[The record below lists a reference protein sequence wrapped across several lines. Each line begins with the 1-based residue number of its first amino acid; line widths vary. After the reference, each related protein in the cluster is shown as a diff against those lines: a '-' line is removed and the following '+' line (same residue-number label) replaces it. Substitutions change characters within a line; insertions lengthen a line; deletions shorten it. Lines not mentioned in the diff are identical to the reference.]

1 MHEKMLNQFICLK
14 GYISKKEYIEI
25 NQLQEL
31 CSLKDKVNLKLELD
45 YKLNIRKNSEIG
57 LKNIN
62 EFLYYVDEVL
72 VAYLGISCFGS
83 NIGEISGMTHPD
95 WRRKGIFTK
104 LFELAIDECKNRN
117 FNKLLLLSDGESNSG
132 IEFIKTVNGNYNFS
146 EYRMKQLKN
155 TFSDSIRSI
164 NLRKA
169 NNHDGK
175 EIQRQNVKFFNDVEA
190 SDLGVSECLPEE
202 EEILND
208 ITYMVELKGEIIGKI
223 KVEYSENA
231 AFIYGFGIVPDFRG
245 RGYGKA
251 ALKEALRLINE
262 KNINEVELDVE
273 CKNNTALNLY
283 KSCGFEEK
291 SVMNYYKYNN
301 LSAIR

>member
-1 MHEKMLNQFICLK
+1 MRGKMLNQFICLK
-14 GYISKKEYIEI
+14 GYISKKEYDEI
-25 NQLQEL
+25 NK
-31 CSLKDKVNLKLELD
+31 LKEHCTSNDKINLKLGLHH
-45 YKLNIRKNSEIG
+45 KLNMSKNSDVR

-72 VAYLGISCFGS
+72 VAYLCISCFGG

-95 WRRKGIFTK
+95 LRRKGIFKK

-132 IEFIKTVNGNYNFS
+132 IEFIKTVNGSYNFS
-146 EYRMKQLKN
+146 EYRMKQLN
-155 TFSDSIRSI
+155 NISSDSRRPI

-169 NNHDGK
+169 SNQDGK
-175 EIQRQNVKFFNDVEA
+175 EIQRQNTKFFNDVEA

-291 SVMNYYKYNN
+291 SVMNYYKYNTKK
-301 LSAIR
+301 I

>member
-95 WRRKGIFTK
+95 WRRKGIFKK

-155 TFSDSIRSI
+155 TFSDSIMSI

-175 EIQRQNVKFFNDVEA
+175 EIQRQNTKFFNDVEA

-223 KVEYSENA
+223 KVEY
-231 AFIYGFGIVPDFRG
+231 G
-245 RGYGKA
+245 
-251 ALKEALRLINE
+251 
-262 KNINEVELDVE
+262 
-273 CKNNTALNLY
+273 
-283 KSCGFEEK
+283 
-291 SVMNYYKYNN
+291 
-301 LSAIR
+301 

>member
-1 MHEKMLNQFICLK
+1 MHEKILNQFICLK
-14 GYISKKEYIEI
+14 GYISEKEYEEI
-25 NQLQEL
+25 NQLKEH
-31 CSLKDKVNLKLELD
+31 CTSNDKINLKLGLH
-45 YKLNIRKNSEIG
+45 YKLNMSKNSDVR

-132 IEFIKTVNGNYNFS
+132 TEFIKTVNGNYNFS
-146 EYRMKQLKN
+146 EYRMKQLNN
-155 TFSDSIRSI
+155 TSSDSIRLI

-169 NNHDGK
+169 NNQDGK

-208 ITYMVELKGEIIGKI
+208 ITYMVELKEEIIGKI
-223 KVEYSENA
+223 KVEYSDNA

-245 RGYGKA
+245 KGYGKA
-251 ALKEALRLINE
+251 ALKETLRLINE

-291 SVMNYYKYNN
+291 SVMNYYKYNTKK
-301 LSAIR
+301 I